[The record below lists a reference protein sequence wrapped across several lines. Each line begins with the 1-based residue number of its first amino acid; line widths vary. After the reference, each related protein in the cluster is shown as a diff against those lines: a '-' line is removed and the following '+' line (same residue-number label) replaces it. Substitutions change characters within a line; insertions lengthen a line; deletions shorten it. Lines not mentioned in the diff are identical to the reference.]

1 MFAHFWTRSAE
12 LLRRGTALLPGSSVA
27 LLAVACGLLVASCSS
42 ASQPVSLAGPDP
54 ADPKVRVPAATYRP
68 LIAPYAAQ
76 RPVEPLPWR
85 EQNQGV
91 APAAKP

>member
-1 MFAHFWTRSAE
+1 MFAHFWTRSAG
-12 LLRRGTALLPGSSVA
+12 LLRRGKALLSGSSGA

-42 ASQPVSLAGPDP
+42 ASQPASMGGPDP
-54 ADPKVRVPAATYRP
+54 ADPKVRVPAATYRS
-68 LIAPYAAQ
+68 LVAPYAAQ

-91 APAAKP
+91 APAEKP